1 MEFPRSI
8 LRNIVPGTNG
18 QWTGSTQKQAEQKP
32 SIGHFYI
39 FCTENKT
46 PAEAKE
52 GPLISQNVVA
62 SVGFN
67 SADPDENGRSRLL
80 GMVQAL
86 SEMTTKF
93 GGSDA
98 SQGGKNAPGS
108 EQNAMQLS
116 CIDTDGLRELVG
128 RLEDKYY
135 FVCGIKFASYGGKAY
150 RRHGIASPEFLISE
164 IEKGGVLWRLNYGS
178 IGTFLSGNFC
188 KKSPEFAKRVQF
200 LSSWW
205 QEWLNSRFEFSSS
218 FDFNGEGVYSMLDGV
233 KLSSRAVSGE
243 LAARLAQ
250 EIKSGFTDQDG
261 LQDVLILNRNRL
273 SANEYGALYVSEDSP
288 FEQVSIIGILDYLQR
303 QDFDFG
309 LSRFALKSKN
319 ILSLQSY
326 RAGLEAINGTNNS
339 SSVMQASETGIVKDE
354 NQSFVE
360 SLLIA
365 PFKNAYSAVSSFMP
379 TFGGSAVG
387 TSSSSDQEAQN
398 TQNTQSNTA
407 SGDQKPTGRFL
418 LGKTDEDGGS
428 ISTRKII
435 LRRKKGETAENVEV
449 VTELVMYE
457 IGQVVYVLLY
467 QEDSPVLAE
476 GSYYEQIGKLLDDIT
491 EKLLKPV
498 LKEGEK
504 TAQEHSFFYL
514 AYNKENRIY
523 KASLPWIPDASD
535 VKKCKNSLETSS
547 SPYSRATLVGL
558 HVNVM
563 NLLLSE
569 SPQRNMKQIERLV
582 RMGDNWWGLLE
593 RNGENSLVVLKNCK
607 DKNLASVER
616 STLSA
621 FGPEVADW
629 YKEFTL

>member
-1 MEFPRSI
+1 MEFPRGI

-18 QWTGSTQKQAEQKP
+18 QWTGSTQKQTEQKP

-46 PAEAKE
+46 TAEAKE
-52 GPLISQNVVA
+52 ASLISQNVVA
-62 SVGFN
+62 SVEFN
-67 SADPDENGRSRLL
+67 STDPDENGRSRLL

-98 SQGGKNAPGS
+98 SQGGENVPDS
-108 EQNAMQLS
+108 EQNTMQLS
-116 CIDTDGLRELVG
+116 HIDTDGLRELVG

-135 FVCGIKFASYGGKAY
+135 FVCGIKFASYGGKTY
-150 RRHGIASPEFLISE
+150 KKHGIASPEFLISE
-164 IEKGGVLWRLNYGS
+164 IQKGGVLWRLNYGS
-178 IGTFLSGNFC
+178 IGTFLSGDFS

-205 QEWLNSRFEFSSS
+205 QEWLNNRFEFPSS
-218 FDFNGEGVYSMLDGV
+218 FDFNGEGVYSMLNGV
-233 KLSSRAVSGE
+233 KLSSRAVSGK

-261 LQDVLILNRNRL
+261 MQDVLILNRDRL
-273 SANEYGALYVSEDSP
+273 SANEYGALYVNEDSP
-288 FEQVSIIGILDYLQR
+288 FERVSIIGLLDYLQR

-319 ILSLQSY
+319 LLSLQSY
-326 RAGLEAINGTNNS
+326 RAGLEAINGTGNS
-339 SSVMQASETGIVKDE
+339 PSVMQASEMGVVKDE
-354 NQSFVE
+354 NQSYVE

-365 PFKNAYSAVSSFMP
+365 PFRNAYSTVSSFMP

-387 TSSSSDQEAQN
+387 TRGSSDQEE
-398 TQNTQSNTA
+398 QNTQSDTV
-407 SGDQKPTGRFL
+407 SSDQKPTGRFL

-435 LRRKKGETAENVEV
+435 LRRKKGETAGKVEV
-449 VTELVMYE
+449 ATELVMYE
-457 IGQVVYVLLY
+457 IGQVAYALLY

-476 GSYYEQIGKLLDDIT
+476 TLYYEKIGKLLDDIT

-498 LKEGEK
+498 LEEGEK
-504 TAQEHSFFYL
+504 TTQEHSFFYL

-523 KASLPWIPDASD
+523 KASLPWIPDTND
-535 VKKCKNSLETSS
+535 VKKYKNRLETLS
-547 SPYSRATLVGL
+547 SPYSRATLVEL
-558 HVNVM
+558 HVNAM

-569 SPQRNMKQIERLV
+569 SPQRNMKQIERLM

-607 DKNLASVER
+607 DKNLTSVER

>member
-18 QWTGSTQKQAEQKP
+18 QWTGSTQKQAEKKP

-52 GPLISQNVVA
+52 APLISQNVVA

-98 SQGGKNAPGS
+98 SQGDKTAPGS
-108 EQNAMQLS
+108 EQNTMQLS

-135 FVCGIKFASYGGKAY
+135 FVCGIKFASYGGKTY
-150 RRHGIASPEFLISE
+150 TKHGIASPEFLISE
-164 IEKGGVLWRLNYGS
+164 IQKGGALWRLNYGS
-178 IGTFLSGNFC
+178 IGTFLSGNPG

-205 QEWLNSRFEFSSS
+205 QEWLNNRFEFSSS
-218 FDFNGEGVYSMLDGV
+218 FDFNGEGVYSMLDGI

-319 ILSLQSY
+319 LLSLQSY

-365 PFKNAYSAVSSFMP
+365 PFKNAYSAASSFMP
-379 TFGGSAVG
+379 TFGGSVVG
-387 TSSSSDQEAQN
+387 TSSSPDQEA
-398 TQNTQSNTA
+398 QNTQSNTA
-407 SGDQKPTGRFL
+407 SSDQKPTGRFL
-418 LGKTDEDGGS
+418 LGKTDEDGRS

-435 LRRKKGETAENVEV
+435 LLRKKGETAENVEV

-457 IGQVVYVLLY
+457 IGQIVYVLLY
-467 QEDSPVLAE
+467 QEDSPVLAKS
-476 GSYYEQIGKLLDDIT
+476 SYYEKIGKLLDGIT
-491 EKLLKPV
+491 EKLLKHI
-498 LKEGEK
+498 LKEEEK

-535 VKKCKNSLETSS
+535 VKKHKNSLETSS
-547 SPYSRATLVGL
+547 SPYSRATLIGL
-558 HVNVM
+558 HANVM